1 MSDGDENLA
10 GTALPAHAVVS
21 PATAD
26 AAGVA
31 DGDDLSVSTARGTIT
46 VPVSIGEVPDRV
58 VWLPTN
64 ARGCAVRREL
74 GAVAGDIVRLGS
86 VTSPT
91 TAIGGGAR

>member
-1 MSDGDENLA
+1 
-10 GTALPAHAVVS
+10 VVS
-21 PATAD
+21 SATAD

-31 DGDDLSVSTARGTIT
+31 AGENISVSTARGTIT

-64 ARGCAVRREL
+64 ARGCAVRPEL
-74 GAVAGDIVRLGS
+74 GAVAGDVVRLSS

-91 TAIGGGAR
+91 TATGGGAQ